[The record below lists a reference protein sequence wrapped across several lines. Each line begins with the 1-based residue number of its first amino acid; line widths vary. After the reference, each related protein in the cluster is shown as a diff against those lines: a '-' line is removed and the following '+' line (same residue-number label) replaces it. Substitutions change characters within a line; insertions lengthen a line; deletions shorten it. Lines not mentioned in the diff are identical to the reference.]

1 VAQTGAAAVGGGST
15 WNRAEPG
22 EPRVLPCHAK
32 NRGDMPPRARRGRG
46 GAPSEKAARGGGER
60 GTMDP
65 TTRFAAAREVTRQKT
80 GEPREVRASREKKG
94 SERAA
99 EEKERNRED

>member
-1 VAQTGAAAVGGGST
+1 
-15 WNRAEPG
+15 
-22 EPRVLPCHAK
+22 
-32 NRGDMPPRARRGRG
+32 
-46 GAPSEKAARGGGER
+46 
-60 GTMDP
+60 MDP